1 MTGGWSRRRLVV
13 ALASLWASGCA
24 ARSAPSVPAAPPS
37 KLDPPRVIPSELD
50 VVLRFDLDRL
60 RSGPSALASGARAAL
75 GSDSSGGTDAVRRAL
90 ERADTLWLG
99 FRPGE
104 AVLMADAVWVLRGDF
119 AGFLSGAEWGS
130 ASDLG
135 TGWELYERR
144 PDLRSDPGRLYR
156 RLDELCVFVSEAA
169 YDSVERVLEQGAA
182 DPTTLLAPSYG
193 LASARARAPAL
204 VDALAHRA
212 RAAADLLRRAVEISG
227 VIDVRGGF
235 WSASVALDFRHERD
249 AEKTARAVEL
259 LARALTEQDAR
270 VRPLLSRLHVEV
282 VEATARAELR
292 VAEETLLAL
301 IRCWGSEA
309 CAG

>member
-1 MTGGWSRRRLVV
+1 
-13 ALASLWASGCA
+13 
-24 ARSAPSVPAAPPS
+24 
-37 KLDPPRVIPSELD
+37 
-50 VVLRFDLDRL
+50 
-60 RSGPSALASGARAAL
+60 
-75 GSDSSGGTDAVRRAL
+75 
-90 ERADTLWLG
+90 
-99 FRPGE
+99 
-104 AVLMADAVWVLRGDF
+104 
-119 AGFLSGAEWGS
+119 
-130 ASDLG
+130 
-135 TGWELYERR
+135 
-144 PDLRSDPGRLYR
+144 
-156 RLDELCVFVSEAA
+156 
-169 YDSVERVLEQGAA
+169 
-182 DPTTLLAPSYG
+182 
-193 LASARARAPAL
+193 L

-227 VIDVRGGF
+227 LIDVRGGF
-235 WSASVALDFRHERD
+235 WSASVSLDFRHERD